1 MPLLGARAFPA
12 SEALAVHRPGWML
25 VWKGIRER
33 QPPPEVGLNG
43 DLMQGWWLGYGDHY
57 LLRHV
62 DAYAA
67 ILPVLDWQRLP
78 GVVVGSRERPKWQR
92 SSRVGQLAHDGL
104 GIASQ
109 HFNDKHVRVRSSCF
123 ILDDQVLVLGAD
135 ADNARR
141 VTIDQCLQ
149 RAPVRRLAADGGPT
163 AEIERATTATV
174 AVGDWVLHAGV
185 GYQCLAGGP
194 MRVTV
199 AERRGSW
206 HRINNNFS
214 AEELSAS
221 VLLLELDLT
230 DRSAFAYRLVPQA
243 DAPGWSSSAPGARI
257 VVNESEH
264 QVVAT
269 DDGRIL
275 AVFHRPGAVAIGARR
290 IAVDQPCLCLITEQA
305 VAVARLK
312 PEAGAITVADGARR
326 IRLATAGDGTT
337 VTAGW

>member
-1 MPLLGARAFPA
+1 
-12 SEALAVHRPGWML
+12 
-25 VWKGIRER
+25 
-33 QPPPEVGLNG
+33 
-43 DLMQGWWLGYGDHY
+43 
-57 LLRHV
+57 
-62 DAYAA
+62 
-67 ILPVLDWQRLP
+67 
-78 GVVVGSRERPKWQR
+78 
-92 SSRVGQLAHDGL
+92 
-104 GIASQ
+104 
-109 HFNDKHVRVRSSCF
+109 
-123 ILDDQVLVLGAD
+123 
-135 ADNARR
+135 
-141 VTIDQCLQ
+141 
-149 RAPVRRLAADGGPT
+149 
-163 AEIERATTATV
+163 
-174 AVGDWVLHAGV
+174 
-185 GYQCLAGGP
+185 